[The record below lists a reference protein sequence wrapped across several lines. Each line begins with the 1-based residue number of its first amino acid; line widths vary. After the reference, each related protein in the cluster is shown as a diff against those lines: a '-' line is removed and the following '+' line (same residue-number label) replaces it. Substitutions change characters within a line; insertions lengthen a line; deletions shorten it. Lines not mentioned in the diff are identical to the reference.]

1 MRALDAQE
9 IFVRHFLPLY
19 PADAFEDLQK
29 VRSEDVNPAKNPA
42 IFAHLEEAAK
52 IFVVRAK
59 SLFGE
64 DLGLDF
70 TDASIHRLSAALT
83 RTRRDA
89 WAAAGEAGTAGN
101 ELFNVI
107 VHGAAYT
114 GECAK
119 RNRKAEWSA
128 RRPLWESIVIL
139 ESKIGTAK
147 LAIFHWWLKSL
158 ADEAFDSP
166 QAATLADR
174 YRTHVEAP
182 TFDADALPAFLST
195 TAERKMPRI
204 TKPTYDV
211 FYKYLKAHL
220 SEIKDVGVDFP
231 SAERFAGY
239 DFRWLDFLI
248 LGGGRLLLIA
258 GANEAG
264 VHLFWLG
271 KSGFEKG
278 AFIPCESFPDP
289 IVKADAEKV
298 VVVARAVIGEG
309 PSAQKKDIVHEMP
322 WWGS

>member
-1 MRALDAQE
+1 MRT
-9 IFVRHFLPLY
+9 
-19 PADAFEDLQK
+19 
-29 VRSEDVNPAKNPA
+29 EDVNPAENPA
-42 IFAHLEEAAK
+42 IYAHLEDAAK
-52 IFVVRAK
+52 IFVVRSK

-64 DLGLDF
+64 DLDLDF

-83 RTRRDA
+83 KERRDA
-89 WAAAGEAGTAGN
+89 WAKTGEAGTPGN

-107 VHGAAYT
+107 VHGSAYT

-128 RRPLWESIVIL
+128 RRPLWESVVVL
-139 ESKIGTAK
+139 ESRVGTAK
-147 LAIFHWWLKSL
+147 LAVFHWWLKSL
-158 ADEAFDSP
+158 ADEAFASET
-166 QAATLADR
+166 AATLADR

-182 TFDADALPAFLST
+182 TFDADSLPVFLAAN
-195 TAERKMPRI
+195 AERKLPRI

-211 FYKYLKAHL
+211 FYKYIKAHL
-220 SEIKDVGVDFP
+220 AEIEDVGEDFP

-258 GANEAG
+258 GANDAG

-271 KSGFEKG
+271 KRGFEKG
-278 AFIPCESFPDP
+278 AFVPCESFPDP
-289 IVKADAEKV
+289 IVKADSEKIV
-298 VVVARAVIGEG
+298 IVARVSLGEG
-309 PSAQKKDIVHEMP
+309 ADAQKKDVVHEMP